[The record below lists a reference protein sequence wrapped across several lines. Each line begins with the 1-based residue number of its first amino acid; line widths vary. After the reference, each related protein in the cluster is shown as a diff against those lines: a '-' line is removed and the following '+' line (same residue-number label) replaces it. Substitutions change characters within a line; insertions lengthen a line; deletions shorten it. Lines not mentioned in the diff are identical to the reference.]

1 MVEILDKMDSAWYI
15 GHFDIMLLLIWRMG
29 MLNEE
34 VKWSWDF
41 APDLTNQGVQL
52 QASFC
57 SKENAASSATE
68 LEFAFCHICEEYHT
82 RPHFYVWFDKFVF
95 NSISLQ
101 LSVGLGRQDL
111 SNAYTSAMWRRKKT
125 MVLAWLS
132 CSWLIDISIG
142 KMMRLVMNVL
152 EW

>member
-41 APDLTNQGVQL
+41 APDLRNSGVQL

-68 LEFAFCHICEEYHT
+68 LEFAFCHICEEYYIG
-82 RPHFYVWFDKFVF
+82 PHFYVWFDKFVF

-101 LSVGLGRQDL
+101 LLFNWGDKTGPMQAHQLCEKIKWFYHDL
-111 SNAYTSAMWRRKKT
+111 
-125 MVLAWLS
+125 VVH
-132 CSWLIDISIG
+132 DISIWT
-142 KMMRLVMNVL
+142 MMRFVMKVL